1 MTACSQCFPCLLG
14 ITGVKLIT
22 FTTGMTA
29 SGGDRYGQP
38 VTAWLP
44 VGADAFSAAG
54 EGRQYLDHRAIV
66 EHDRLLGRPAY
77 RIGVYQER

>member
-1 MTACSQCFPCLLG
+1 MTVCSQSFPCLLG

-29 SGGDRYGQP
+29 SGGDRYEQL
-38 VTAWLP
+38 VIVWLP
-44 VGADAFSAAG
+44 VAADAFSPAG
-54 EGRQYLDHRAIV
+54 EGRQHLDHRTLV
-66 EHDRLLGRPAY
+66 EHDRLLGHPAH